1 MCFWNTAHKI
11 KGRDFFKKWALDAE
25 CLYLILLLRKTNLI
39 AALPLFFLVKRDSW
53 AIHKRSF
60 FFQILRKGVL
70 LFQNW
75 ILQWKATSGMD
86 GRGVEW
92 RIKGVLFFKKWLAL
106 YRCIVKYRWSFMIWT
121 VYYPIC
127 GTKDYIRYDEAV
139 LLNQTEFL
147 FSDCAINFDKRS
159 FVF

>member
-1 MCFWNTAHKI
+1 MLLKHCSQD
-11 KGRDFFKKWALDAE
+11 KGER
-25 CLYLILLLRKTNLI
+25 
-39 AALPLFFLVKRDSW
+39 FFLKNELWTQNVCISYYSCAKRTWLQHYHCFSLPNTTSVPSQ
-53 AIHKRSF
+53 KGSF
-60 FFQILRKGVL
+60 FFK
-70 LFQNW
+70 FWEKEFYCFKNW
-75 ILQWKATSGMD
+75 ILQWKVTSGMD

-106 YRCIVKYRWSFMIWT
+106 YRCIVKYRWSVMIWI

>member
-1 MCFWNTAHKI
+1 MRFWNTAHKI
-11 KGRDFFKKWALDAE
+11 KGRDFFKKWVLDAE
-25 CLYLILLLRKTNLI
+25 CLYLVLLLRKTNLI

-53 AIHKRSF
+53 A
-60 FFQILRKGVL
+60 
-70 LFQNW
+70 LFKNW

-106 YRCIVKYRWSFMIWT
+106 YRCIVKYRWSVMIWT

>member
-1 MCFWNTAHKI
+1 MSFGRRMFVSRTTPVPNKPDYSITIVSSCQTRQLSPFI
-11 KGRDFFKKWALDAE
+11 KGVSFFKFWEKE
-25 CLYLILLLRKTNLI
+25 FYCFK
-39 AALPLFFLVKRDSW
+39 
-53 AIHKRSF
+53 
-60 FFQILRKGVL
+60 
-70 LFQNW
+70 NW
-75 ILQWKATSGMD
+75 ILQWKVTSGMD

-106 YRCIVKYRWSFMIWT
+106 YRCIVKYRWSVMIWT

>member
-1 MCFWNTAHKI
+1 MLLKHCSQDKGERFFLKNELWTQNVCISYYSCAKRTWLHHYHYFSLLNATVEPFI
-11 KGRDFFKKWALDAE
+11 KG
-25 CLYLILLLRKTNLI
+25 
-39 AALPLFFLVKRDSW
+39 V
-53 AIHKRSF
+53 
-60 FFQILRKGVL
+60 
-70 LFQNW
+70 
-75 ILQWKATSGMD
+75 QWKATSGMD

-106 YRCIVKYRWSFMIWT
+106 YRCIVKYRWSVMIWT